1 MASTIQALKET
12 ATIAIGILPDY
23 IVEEIYKQYKESR
36 AVKETTSEVIKES
49 PKKKAPKKEA
59 KKEAEEKKEKRIGR
73 MTAAY
78 MKQLQSELTKAN
90 VEVNFDEKKEVEK
103 IKKAFLA
110 YIEDL
115 TEDDFTAKKI
125 PDHMRDFANLQTN
138 KEEEKEE
145 EKKDITVHKL
155 SLEELQSIE
164 KISESDELEK
174 GVYWDADNGRHV
186 TGPERDQDEDLDDKT
201 FKKTKYIVGEKT
213 GRVYLD
219 DDESFVGY
227 IGVGKFKEMK

>member
-1 MASTIQALKET
+1 MQAILKTAMETLGKDVVEKVYQEFIASQ
-12 ATIAIGILPDY
+12 
-23 IVEEIYKQYKESR
+23 
-36 AVKETTSEVIKES
+36 AVKETVTETTKAS
-49 PKKKAPKKEA
+49 PKKKAA
-59 KKEAEEKKEKRIGR
+59 KKQPEEKKEKRIGR

-78 MKQLQSELTKAN
+78 MKQLQTALSGA
-90 VEVNFDEKKEVEK
+90 EVDFDDKKEVEK

-138 KEEEKEE
+138 KEEKKEE
-145 EKKDITVHKL
+145 VKKITVHKL
-155 SLEELQSIE
+155 TLEELQSIE
-164 KISESDELEK
+164 MISRSDELEK
-174 GVYWDADNGRHV
+174 GVYYDADNGRYV

-213 GRVYLD
+213 GRIYLD

-227 IGVGKFKEMK
+227 IGVGEFKEMEFKEME

>member
-1 MASTIQALKET
+1 METILRTAMKNLGKDVVMKAYEEFIASQ
-12 ATIAIGILPDY
+12 
-23 IVEEIYKQYKESR
+23 
-36 AVKETTSEVIKES
+36 AVKETVAETTKAA
-49 PKKKAPKKEA
+49 PKKKAA
-59 KKEAEEKKEKRIGR
+59 KKEAEDKKEKRIGR

-90 VEVNFDEKKEVEK
+90 VEVDFDEKKEVEK
-103 IKKAFLA
+103 IKKSFLA

-227 IGVGKFKEMK
+227 IGVSKFKEMK